1 MTNKK
6 TPQELI
12 EFSVQLHAQLRCY
25 LDMPAWTPVMGA
37 MLLAGLRPEVE
48 AGCTEIPT
56 DGWVGLEGIELD
68 RGTNGRFI
76 EARRILREWNDWCE
90 EEGQA
95 PAMLPPI
102 DFIAWCV
109 DYEIKERFAVFSSFP
124 WIDAFKGVVGY
135 PGENVHVPFEVA
147 LYAAKTAQPLNEIL
161 SRLDA
166 MDRRALDASRLL
178 SAASAPIT
186 AAIPIS
192 PSNPLRQ
199 FLTTEEFAAA
209 LGIAPQTIRKGY
221 STDGHYCDVRPTKLP
236 NRRLAWP
243 TDAVDRILQASRGNK

>member
-12 EFSVQLHAQLRCY
+12 EFSVQLHAQLRSY
-25 LDMPAWTPVMGA
+25 LDMPTWTPVMGA

-48 AGCTEIPT
+48 VGCAEIPT

-68 RGTNGRFI
+68 RGRNGRFM
-76 EARRILREWNDWCE
+76 EAARILREWNDWCE
-90 EEGQA
+90 EEGDA
-95 PAMLPPI
+95 PEALPPI
-102 DFIAWCV
+102 DFIVWCV

-124 WIDAFKGVVGY
+124 WIDAFKNVLGY
-135 PGENVHVPFEVA
+135 PFENVHVPFEVA
-147 LYAAKTAQPLNEIL
+147 MYAAKTAQPLNEIL
-161 SRLDA
+161 NRLDA
-166 MDRRALDASRLL
+166 IDLRAIETSRL
-178 SAASAPIT
+178 S
-186 AAIPIS
+186 S
-192 PSNPLRQ
+192 PDTKPSVVTFNPHRQ

-221 STDGHYCDVRPTKLP
+221 SADGHYCNVRPTKLP

-243 TDAVDRILQASRGNK
+243 TDAVDSILKASR